1 MTFDGAI
8 MHIPSARS
16 VSGPASGQRDP
27 KPSPPNPSSPQST
40 VPRKDPNQPG
50 GSVLPGGPSSPRQ
63 RIAWTIAFVAVVA
76 GILVATLVTEPS
88 PQDKPLEL
96 TYSALVRAVDA
107 GRVETLDLSDD
118 GTVRGELRDG
128 VTLRS
133 RVPTSVALESF
144 LARTEKAGVD
154 LRVVASSGSSWAWAA
169 GLLFWIV
176 PVALIVVL
184 WRSSSKAGGGMGASA
199 FGRSKAKVIDE
210 QRPGTTFA
218 DVAGYEGVKDEVW
231 EVVDYLRHPERYHE
245 AGAVGPGGVLMVGP
259 PGTGKTHIA
268 RAIAGEADV
277 PFFSV
282 TGSSFVEM
290 FVGVGT
296 SRVRDLFA
304 EARKR
309 APAIVFIDEIDAIG
323 GRRGVRQAVSND
335 EREQTLNQLLAEM
348 DGFDPAVGVVVL
360 AATNRPDVLDPAL
373 LRAGRF
379 DRQVVV
385 PLPNQSERE
394 AILAVHC
401 RSKQLGS
408 DVVLTRVARATPG
421 FSGADLANLA
431 NEAAIVAVRARRVVV
446 SAADFDEARDRI
458 ILGRRDKGH
467 VLLEDERHLVAVHE
481 AGHTVVAAL
490 SSHADPVS
498 KVSILPAGAALGVTH
513 QLPVDERHVYTEGYL
528 QDALAVRLGGRAA
541 ERLVLGERSSGA
553 ADDLASATALAGRM
567 VRELGLSD
575 LVGPVGYSSR
585 HAAYLGESTS
595 ERDFSEA
602 TQQLMDGEVAALLR
616 GAEERATALL
626 SSRRSELSQLIALL
640 TEEEVLDGTQVYQ
653 VLGLGSPD

>member
-1 MTFDGAI
+1 MIVVLGGIWAAVALTT
-8 MHIPSARS
+8 P
-16 VSGPASGQRDP
+16 RDA
-27 KPSPPNPSSPQST
+27 
-40 VPRKDPNQPG
+40 DQPLDL
-50 GSVLPGGPSSPRQ
+50 S
-63 RIAWTIAFVAVVA
+63 
-76 GILVATLVTEPS
+76 
-88 PQDKPLEL
+88 
-96 TYSALVRAVDA
+96 YSALTAAIDE
-107 GRVETLDLSDD
+107 GRVRTLDLADD
-118 GTVRGELRDG
+118 GAVSGEFLNGTR
-128 VTLRS
+128 LRS
-133 RVPTSVALESF
+133 RVPMAASLEDF
-144 LARTEKAGVD
+144 LGRVERAEVD
-154 LRVVASSGSSWAWAA
+154 LRVVRADGDSLGWLV
-169 GLLFWIV
+169 GLVFWVV
-176 PVALIVVL
+176 PIGLIVLL
-184 WRSSSKAGGGMGASA
+184 WRSSSKAGSGLGASA

-290 FVGVGT
+290 FVGVGA

-304 EARKR
+304 QARTR

-385 PLPNQSERE
+385 PLPNQSERG

-401 RSKQLGS
+401 RSKQLGE
-408 DVVLTRVARATPG
+408 DVVLTRVARSTPG

-431 NEAAIVAVRARRVVV
+431 NEAAIVAVRDRRVVV

-481 AGHTVVAAL
+481 AGHAVVAAL
-490 SSHADPVS
+490 SAHADPVS

-513 QLPVDERHVYTEGYL
+513 QLPIDERHLYTEGYL

-575 LVGPVGYSSR
+575 VVGPVGYSSR
-585 HAAYLGESTS
+585 HSAYLGESTS

-616 GAEERATALL
+616 RAEKRASELL
-626 SSRRSELSQLIALL
+626 CSRRTELDRLIILL

-653 VLGLGSPD
+653 VLGLGSPG